1 MGASGSAQTTSGKKD
16 DVESMGTGL
25 DPEEVKRMTYSEFN
39 YALGTAV
46 NEDDLAR
53 FTELWQL
60 IYEVRQENMPS
71 YDTNLVNDNVMKFLK
86 YAFRHKSPS
95 WREIGV
101 RVCKTFFHLQEA
113 REYLVY
119 LDFIG
124 SMMLLTMPEEGNE
137 DDPDSKGEG
146 GNPTQIEE
154 KQEEYQLLAAMTIL
168 EMADYGE
175 FLDSLCSTSVLN
187 FLCIALNQ
195 VPAACETVTHIFVK
209 ISANPENL
217 PVFLAGSV
225 GDILESFFKSTNIQR
240 PTDEAKVTQWAK
252 DVSALAHTAH
262 TMGTMIKYDFPCQV
276 DLGTV
281 GMIFTTAPDNLR
293 LTAELSRLFYWLCRN
308 SDDVFATLMTA
319 APDATPDGL
328 DSLLFS
334 LAQIWGH
341 CSELKEKLE
350 VAQVNMSLM
359 GEGGQPPDLGNF
371 LVDDLDKSKT
381 IELNSDDF
389 NDKIAFAEMR
399 LCYMNCLLWVILP
412 VAQVRWRLRD
422 FGLKELHHAF
432 TLQEPVMLQVA
443 LGTMRNLLD
452 APHVQECHEFI
463 RFFGEQ
469 LLILLDM
476 LIGGNFPDGLTRLL
490 LDAVSILS
498 LNRAMQSMLA
508 DYNIWGKLNKL
519 VRKYQERNPGQET
532 RKIQMSVLR
541 ILSQV
546 AVHPSHK
553 LGWLTKG
560 DSDTPANAYP
570 PRAEFEQQLDEW
582 IKGSDESF
590 KTIASLLLTTFQE
603 WKFQREPQE
612 VETTFN
618 SILDWWQV
626 NSTTRY
632 GDEKEAAEDIHRG
645 GSSSSQH
652 SPRER
657 RKPLKQIK
665 AEAIKR
671 KEEGLQLFSMETLQ
685 YCAPYECVLALSL
698 FSRLALEPKFKRLLY
713 QNALEPLLG
722 CVCLGIWPEAREA
735 AATLANLMWCPD
747 LDRERLV
754 CWLKL
759 DGSLT
764 VDAANVLQPV
774 RAGHAK
780 PVDVGKGMYKSTWG
794 VEFVRGSCV
803 TLHPDG
809 LKTNFTP
816 ALLTVA
822 SPQDTF
828 RNTSQ
833 RPYQWLDEPP
843 EPKHFTLTCWFYWPL
858 VDESLVD
865 LEAAGDGHKMSVLV
879 QSSPPERHMQI
890 YVDYQTDPE
899 GVWTLVDHTRTKRPL
914 KTPKLHPGWH
924 MLALVSS
931 TTRSAAQQFDGTK
944 FFLDDWHIP
953 LKNVWVVNDFYMVG
967 NDASYGGKKPFGLIA
982 DFRIYAR
989 CLNQSEIESM
999 AAADSVEDH
1008 PDKIARKLA
1017 SLDAATVLAQR
1028 LDVPDSAAECLR
1040 ALGSLATLS
1049 SQRAK
1054 IFNVCGRQVI
1064 RLLESPIPMVQRQAA
1079 RLMNN
1084 LA

>member
-1 MGASGSAQTTSGKKD
+1 MGGSQSAETHPDKKED
-16 DVESMGTGL
+16 AEKPGTGL
-25 DPEEVKRMTYSEFN
+25 IPEEVKQMTYSEFN
-39 YALGTAV
+39 YALGTSIK
-46 NEDDLAR
+46 EDDLSKFA
-53 FTELWQL
+53 ELWQL
-60 IYEVRQENMPS
+60 IYEVRQANMPT
-71 YDTNLVNDNVMKFLK
+71 YDVNLVGDNVMKYLK
-86 YAFRHKSPS
+86 YAFRHQSPS
-95 WREIGV
+95 WREVGV

-113 REYLVY
+113 REKLVY

-137 DDPDSKGEG
+137 EDDVDSKDGAG
-146 GNPTQIEE
+146 ANRTFIAE
-154 KQEEYQLLAAMTIL
+154 KQEEYQLLAADTIL
-168 EMADYGE
+168 EMSDYGE
-175 FLDSLCSTSVLN
+175 FLEQLCSTSVLN

-195 VPAACETVTHIFVK
+195 VPSACETVTHTFVK

-225 GDILESFFKSTNIQR
+225 GDILESFFKSTNIKR
-240 PTDEAKVTQWAK
+240 PTDEAKIVQWGR
-252 DVSALAHTAH
+252 DISALAHCAH
-262 TMGTMIKYDFPCQV
+262 TMGTMIKYDFACQV
-276 DLGTV
+276 DLGTI
-281 GMIFTTAPDNLR
+281 GQIFTSAPDSLR
-293 LTAELSRLFYWLCRN
+293 LIAELSRLFYWLCRN
-308 SDDVFATLMTA
+308 SSDVFETLMEA
-319 APDATPDGL
+319 APETTTDGL

-334 LAQIWGH
+334 LVQIWDQ
-341 CSELKEKLE
+341 CSDLKAKLE
-350 VAQVNMSLM
+350 VAQLANTLV
-359 GEGGQPPDLGNF
+359 GEGPPPDLGNF
-371 LVDDLDKSKT
+371 LEDDLDRTKL
-381 IELNSDDF
+381 IALGSDDF
-389 NDKIAFAEMR
+389 NDKLAFAEMR
-399 LCYMNCLLWVILP
+399 LCYMNCLLWEILP

-432 TLQEPVMLQVA
+432 TLHEPVLLQVV
-443 LGTMRNLLD
+443 LGTIRNLVD
-452 APHVQECHEFI
+452 APHVQECHELI

-469 LLILLDM
+469 LLICLDL
-476 LIGGNFPDGLTRLL
+476 LIGGGFPDGLTRLL
-490 LDAVSILS
+490 LDAISILALQRS
-498 LNRAMQSMLA
+498 MQSMLA

-519 VRKYQERNPGQET
+519 VRKWQERNSGHDP
-532 RKIQMSVLR
+532 RKIQLSVLR

-546 AVHPSHK
+546 AVHPSHR
-553 LGWLTKG
+553 LGWIVKG
-560 DSDTPANAYP
+560 EKDDPANVYP
-570 PRAEFEQQLDEW
+570 PRSEFEQQLDVW
-582 IKGSDESF
+582 IKGNDESF

-612 VETTFN
+612 LETIFN

-632 GDEKEAAEDIHRG
+632 AEEKEAAEDSHRG
-645 GSSSSQH
+645 SSAASTNQQ
-652 SPRER
+652 ER
-657 RKPLKQIK
+657 TKPLKQMK
-665 AEAIKR
+665 AEAMQR
-671 KEEGLQLFSMETLQ
+671 SEEGFALYSMETLQ

-698 FSRLALEPKFKRLLY
+698 FSRLALEPKFKRLIF

-722 CVCLGIWPEAREA
+722 CICLGIWPEAREA

-754 CWLKL
+754 CWLKM
-759 DGSLT
+759 DGCST

-774 RAGHAK
+774 RAGQPK
-780 PVDVGKGMYKSTWG
+780 PVDIGKGMYRSTWG
-794 VEFVRGSCV
+794 VEFGRGSCV

-809 LKTNFTP
+809 FKTYNVP
-816 ALLTVA
+816 GLLTAA

-828 RNTSQ
+828 HNLSQ
-833 RPYQWLDEPP
+833 RPYHWLDEPP
-843 EPKHFTLTCWFYWPL
+843 DPRHFTLTCWFYWPL
-858 VDESLVD
+858 VDESALQD
-865 LEAAGDGHKMSVLV
+865 GNDGHKMSVLV
-879 QSSPPERHMQI
+879 QSSPPDYHMQI
-890 YVDYQTDPE
+890 YVDYQTDPQ

-931 TTRSAAQQFDGTK
+931 TSKSAAQQWDGTR
-944 FFLDDWHIP
+944 FYLDDWSCS

-967 NDASYGGKKPFGLIA
+967 NDVSYGGKKPFGLIA

-989 CLNQSEIESM
+989 CLNQSEIETM
-999 AAADSVEDH
+999 AVADGVDDH

-1017 SLDAATVLAQR
+1017 ALDAATLLGQR

-1054 IFNVCGRQVI
+1054 IFAVCGKKML
-1064 RLLESPIPMVQRQAA
+1064 RLLESPIPMVQRQAS